1 MIANHKGEIPVVLL
15 LLPFLLGTG
24 LGINLLASA
33 SILWLI
39 ISLATLCCLFITL
52 NLTYNRFHL
61 YKQRWLGGVL
71 IVIILFLSGWL
82 SVIKHNELNRND
94 HFSKTHSR
102 FLVVKINNEPVFKNG
117 FLRFTATVKQAVAE
131 KNKTTVSGNILI
143 AIKDSSAKTLN
154 YGDELLIP
162 SSYKPVDPPFNPA
175 EFNYKNYLASQNIH
189 YREFLFPKQYVMLAA
204 DAGNPVIP
212 WSLRL
217 RRHLVEK
224 LKLNIPDTNAVAL
237 ASTII
242 LGYKADLSDN
252 VREVYAKTGAVHVL
266 SVSGSQVA
274 FIYFILLVALRFF
287 DGYRYG
293 KVIKAS
299 IIIILIWYYALLTG
313 FSPAVCRASVM
324 VSMVIIGKTYNR
336 YINTLNILAISAFVL
351 SLYNPYLISDVG
363 FQLSYIAISGLV
375 IFRPIVYS
383 WLSFK
388 NKWADKLWGLCSL
401 SIAAQVIT
409 FPLSAFYFHQLPVDF
424 LISNL
429 LVIIPVALI
438 MYTGILYL
446 LLPQIPVISKTLAFV
461 VEKTIVL
468 MTRTLSY
475 IEQAPLSAISKIWP
489 TIPEYLLLYA
499 VIISLFYFLYS
510 KRVAVLQLSLVCM
523 LLLSISWCVKSIR
536 LSRSEN
542 ITFLSFSKHTG
553 IVFRNGNS
561 AVVLSDLK
569 PTDKNWQY
577 SVQPYLDSCQINNIQ
592 LVALNQDVKTPW
604 LAKSN
609 NLVQFLGSRIIL
621 LTKESPD
628 NSLSQKLKTNYLY
641 ITGNPYNQLSQ
652 INNNFDYQSM
662 IVGCDNSDQFIDKV
676 KCKFVN
682 YKILKRNK
690 SIISLSN

>member
-15 LLPFLLGTG
+15 LLPFLLGIG
-24 LGINLLASA
+24 LGTNLLSGANT
-33 SILWLI
+33 LWLI
-39 ISLATLCCLFITL
+39 IGLAIFSCIFIAL
-52 NLTYNRFHL
+52 NLTYNKFHL
-61 YKQRWLGGVL
+61 YKRRWLGGVL
-71 IVIILFLSGWL
+71 IVIILFLAGWL
-82 SVIKHNELNRND
+82 SFIKHNELCRSD

-102 FLVVKINNEPVFKNG
+102 LLVVKINNEPVFKNG
-117 FLRFTATVKQAVAE
+117 FLRFTATVKQALAG

-143 AIKDSSAKTLN
+143 AIRDSNAKTLR
-154 YGDELLIP
+154 YGDQLLIP
-162 SSYKPVDPPFNPA
+162 ASYKPADPPFNPA
-175 EFNYKNYLASQNIH
+175 EFNYKNYLSNQNIH
-189 YREFLFPKQYVMLAA
+189 YQEFLFPKQYVVLATNT
-204 DAGNPVIP
+204 GNPVIT
-212 WSLRL
+212 WSHRL

-252 VREVYAKTGAVHVL
+252 VREAYAKTGAVHVL

-274 FIYFILLVALRFF
+274 FIYFILLMALRFL

-336 YINTLNILAISAFVL
+336 YINTLNILAISAFL
-351 SLYNPYLISDVG
+351 LLFYNPYFISDVG

-375 IFRPIVYS
+375 IFRPIVYR
-383 WLSFK
+383 WLKFK

-409 FPLSAFYFHQLPVDF
+409 FPLSMYYFHQLPVYF
-424 LISNL
+424 LFSNL

-438 MYTGILYL
+438 MYSGILYL

-461 VEKTIVL
+461 LEKTIVL
-468 MTRTLSY
+468 MTRSLSY
-475 IEQAPLSAISKIWP
+475 IEQAPFSGISKIWP

-510 KRVAVLQLSLVCM
+510 KRVAILQLSLVCM
-523 LLLSISWCVKSIR
+523 LLLSLSWCVKSIR

-569 PTDKNWQY
+569 PIDKNWQY
-577 SVQPYLDSCQINNIQ
+577 SVHPYLDSCQINNIQ

-604 LAKSN
+604 FAKSD
-609 NLVQFLGSRIIL
+609 NLVQFLDSRIIL
-621 LTKESPD
+621 LTKKSQD
-628 NSLSQKLKTNYLY
+628 NSLSHRLKTNYLY
-641 ITGNPYNQLSQ
+641 IIGNPYNQLSQ
-652 INNNFDYQSM
+652 INNNFDYHAL
-662 IVGCDNSDQFIDKV
+662 IADGGNSDQFIEQV
-676 KCKFVN
+676 ERKFVN

-690 SIISLSN
+690 SIISISN